1 MSPTPVNF
9 VLITLGGLS
18 GPNIITR
25 LAHVGALISAKHL
38 LGEDHQK
45 D

>member
-1 MSPTPVNF
+1 MSPTPVSF

-18 GPNIITR
+18 GPNIITK
-25 LAHVGALISAKHL
+25 LGHAGALISSKYL